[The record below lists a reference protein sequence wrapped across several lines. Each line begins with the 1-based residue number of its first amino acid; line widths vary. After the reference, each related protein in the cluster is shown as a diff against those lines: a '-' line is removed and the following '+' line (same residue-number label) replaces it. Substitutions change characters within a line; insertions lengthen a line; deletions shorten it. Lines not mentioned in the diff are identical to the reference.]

1 MQGEGGVFASSQ
13 AFLEGLRRACDR
25 HGALLVYDEVQVGLG
40 RTGSLWAHQQY
51 GPSCLPDV
59 MTLAKPLAGGLPIG
73 SVLMTQAVADAMAPG
88 DHGSTFAGNPL
99 VCRAAEAAFDVIND
113 TSFLQNVVERGE
125 QLRAG
130 LRAALEGVD
139 AVVDVRGRGLICAAQ
154 LDRPAGNVCTLAR
167 EKHGLL
173 VLTAGKGDV
182 VRLVPPL
189 VLTEAEVDE
198 GVRKLAAAIKEDL
211 AAQG

>member
-13 AFLEGLRRACDR
+13 AFLEGLRLACNR

-139 AVVDVRGRGLICAAQ
+139 AVVDVRGRGLICAVQ

-198 GVRKLAAAIKEDL
+198 GVWKLAAAIKEDL